1 MFTFLQKKEY
11 ERDFW
16 WKMLQKIGTGW
27 NRNALV
33 LHKFYSNQFI
43 YEVPFIAHAQNTL

>member
-16 WKMLQKIGTGW
+16 WKMLQKNW
-27 NRNALV
+27 NWMKQERVSITQIL
-33 LHKFYSNQFI
+33 L
-43 YEVPFIAHAQNTL
+43 